1 MVHDIVATVQ
11 PLCIRK
17 DQSKL
22 LKGGREGGRRSGSRR
37 RRNGEREEG
46 MEMRKKGE
54 RREGEREEEKERER
68 ENG

>member
-22 LKGGREGGRRSGSRR
+22 LKGGREGGRRSGSRSE
-37 RRNGEREEG
+37 GEEG
-46 MEMRKKGE
+46 G
-54 RREGEREEEKERER
+54 REGGREGGGVREKREGGREEE
-68 ENG
+68 